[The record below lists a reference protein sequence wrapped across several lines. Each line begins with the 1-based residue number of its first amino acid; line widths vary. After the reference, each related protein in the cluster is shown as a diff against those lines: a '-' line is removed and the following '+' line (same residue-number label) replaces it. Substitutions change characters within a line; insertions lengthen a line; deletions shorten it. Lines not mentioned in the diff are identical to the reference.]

1 MLAGLCREEMAANIV
16 EHGFKKGRKKDH
28 SINIFACV
36 ENDEVLLRLRDNCEK
51 FDPNTKLKM
60 YTDDDPTK
68 NVGIKMVS
76 KIAKEMNYQ
85 TTFGMNVL
93 TIKL

>member
-1 MLAGLCREEMAANIV
+1 M
-16 EHGFKKGRKKDH
+16 
-28 SINIFACV
+28 
-36 ENDEVLLRLRDNCEK
+36 ENDEVLLRLRDNCVK
-51 FDPNTKLKM
+51 FDPHTKLEM
-60 YTDDDPTK
+60 YTNDDPTK